1 MEYLREII
9 NKLNLDTYLP
19 YLDNTAYLVGFLMI
33 TIVLIYLILS
43 IIFKFFAKNKDEK
56 IERKKPSLNEIIEQ
70 DDIQVKSDNEFID
83 VLAAIEEEMA
93 AIRELYVGGYISK
106 GVYISETDR
115 LYEKAKIF
123 GFVKN
128 QSFKSSDQAAAK
140 SCLILGI
147 FSSES
152 LLSFISFFSFESQHL
167 AKAFL

>member
-43 IIFKFFAKNKDEK
+43 IIFKFFGKNKDEK

-123 GFVKN
+123 G
-128 QSFKSSDQAAAK
+128 
-140 SCLILGI
+140 L
-147 FSSES
+147 
-152 LLSFISFFSFESQHL
+152 
-167 AKAFL
+167 